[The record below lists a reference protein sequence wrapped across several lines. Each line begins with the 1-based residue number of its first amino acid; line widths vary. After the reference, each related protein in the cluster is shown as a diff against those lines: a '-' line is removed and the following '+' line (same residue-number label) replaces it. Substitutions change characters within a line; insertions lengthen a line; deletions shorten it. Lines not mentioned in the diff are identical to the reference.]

1 MREMR
6 DMIKIRKTHILLDI
20 GHLATDLAESGEE
33 AKEGIEE
40 YLRCYEL
47 LPNDEKEVIIH
58 IALQTAIF
66 RGNIGV
72 KASDL
77 RNFFDYADD
86 FDTVAEKFNS
96 APYPKF
102 PPSGKNFASIFVSL
116 KAIVGDVNPLAKL
129 KDELKN
135 NLDEFVKKF
144 RAECDKN
151 GFVRSWYFGAFFKVL
166 YYLRFDFDTFS
177 VPLPGGKVVE
187 DVWKEIF
194 GFEYHEKISVDIQR
208 HLARVANTTP
218 IDINSGIYWV
228 GQSG

>member
-1 MREMR
+1 MSNIHKMYV
-6 DMIKIRKTHILLDI
+6 LLDI
-20 GHLATDLAESGEE
+20 RHLAAGLAESGKE

-40 YLRCYEL
+40 YLVCSEP
-47 LPNDEKEVIIH
+47 LPDDEKEAIVH

-66 RGNIGV
+66 RGSIGA

-77 RNFFDYADD
+77 RKNFDYADD
-86 FDTVAEKFNS
+86 FDAVAEKFNR
-96 APYPKF
+96 APYRNF

-116 KAIVGDVNPLAKL
+116 KAIVGDVNPLTKL
-129 KDELKN
+129 KYELTN
-135 NLDEFVKKF
+135 NLDEFVEKF
-144 RAECDKN
+144 RTECDKN
-151 GFVRSWYFGAFFKVL
+151 GFVGKWYFGAFFKVL
-166 YYLRFDFDTFS
+166 YYLRFDFDTFK
-177 VPLPGGKVVE
+177 VPLPSGKVVE